1 MKSEELLSM
10 SKNGEKE
17 KILDFEGKVSDLNQ
31 WLQQVTEEKGFLD
44 EDDEQKLQTDAFN
57 LIYNL
62 GWFFLQIHLR
72 LYDEQTKALI

>member
-31 WLQQVTEEKGFLD
+31 WLQQITEEKGFLD
-44 EDDEQKLQTDAFN
+44 EDDEQKL
-57 LIYNL
+57 
-62 GWFFLQIHLR
+62 
-72 LYDEQTKALI
+72 